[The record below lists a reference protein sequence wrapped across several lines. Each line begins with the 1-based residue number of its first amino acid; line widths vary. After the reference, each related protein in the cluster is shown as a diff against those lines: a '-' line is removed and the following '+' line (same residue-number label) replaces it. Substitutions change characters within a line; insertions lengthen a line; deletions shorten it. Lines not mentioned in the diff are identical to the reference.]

1 MNSIKKISIVIS
13 LIALGL
19 TSSYAQEGPTK
30 KERKAHHQENINR
43 LNLSP
48 TQEASMKSIKEKYRP
63 QLKALKESTEAK
75 ETKKVKRQ
83 AIKQEMDAEV
93 KLVLDSVQ
101 YEEYL
106 KIKEEKKAKRKAN
119 K

>member
-1 MNSIKKISIVIS
+1 MNSIKKISIAIS

-30 KERKAHHQENINR
+30 EERKTKQQEMVNR
-43 LNLSP
+43 LNLTS

-63 QLKALKESTEAK
+63 QLKALKESP
-75 ETKKVKRQ
+75 ETKEVKKPKRQ
-83 AIKQEMDAEV
+83 VIKQEMDAEV